1 MSLLTTSTVAEYCQD
16 ALKGV
21 DGLPLDLSAPLQVRE
36 IVGGNLNYAFCVH
49 EAAQPSRAVFV
60 KQAPEFIK
68 CLGPDFALA
77 AKRIVLESEVMRE
90 YQRLAP
96 AHAPRH
102 FLLDEA
108 RFVLV
113 LQYLDGYTLLREE
126 LLAGKVAT
134 RVAAELG
141 AFMGLTHRKTHA
153 TMLTDEERF
162 ETMPEQRFANEMMC
176 GITADYVFT
185 KPMAADDPTNR
196 CSDALAP
203 HAAALRKDGELKE
216 AMLAMRSVFQTRR
229 ECLVHGDLHTGS
241 IMVPAAA
248 AAAALGTKPVDAPAV
263 VIDAE
268 FAFYGP
274 AAFDAGVLFANLLF
288 AAIRH
293 GVLGAPGVQAALLES
308 IYDCWNTYVGVLMTP
323 AASAGPHDKAP
334 KRPHPQ
340 LDAEEAILQLLH
352 ETAGFCGCEL
362 VRRVVGA
369 AHVDDLESIAEPR
382 QKLRAERVALCLGAM
397 LLKGRA
403 ELEDI
408 GGLLE
413 KAAEAEQRV
422 AGGQQGA
429 Y

>member
-1 MSLLTTSTVAEYCQD
+1 MSLLTTSTVTEYCQD

-21 DGLPLDLSAPLQVRE
+21 DGLPLDLSAPLTVRE
-36 IVGGNLNYAFCVH
+36 IAGGNLNYAFCVH
-49 EAAQPSRAVFV
+49 EAAQPTRAIFV
-60 KQAPEFIK
+60 KQAPAFIK
-68 CLGPDFALA
+68 CLGPDFELA
-77 AKRIVLESEVMRE
+77 ARRIVLEGEAMQE
-90 YQRLAP
+90 YQRLVP

-102 FLLDEA
+102 FLTDED

-113 LQYLDGYTLLREE
+113 LQHLDGYTLLREE
-126 LLAGKVAT
+126 LLAGKAVA
-134 RVAAELG
+134 RLAADLG
-141 AFMGLTHRKTHA
+141 AFMGLTHRKTHT
-153 TMLTDEERF
+153 TMLSDEEHF
-162 ETMPEQRFANEMMC
+162 ETMLERRFANGAMC
-176 GITADYVFT
+176 AITADYVFT
-185 KPMAADDPTNR
+185 KPMAPDEPTNR

-203 HAAALRKDGELKE
+203 HAAALRRDGDLKE
-216 AMLAMRSVFQTRR
+216 AMLAMRSVFETRR

-241 IMVPAAA
+241 IMVPTSAATGLEPA
-248 AAAALGTKPVDAPAV
+248 DAPAV

-274 AAFDAGVLFANLLF
+274 AAFDAGVLLAHLLF

-293 GVLGAPGVQAALLES
+293 GATGAPAVQGSLLET
-308 IYDCWNTYVGVLMTP
+308 IYDCWNTYVGVLMSP
-323 AASAGPHDKAP
+323 AASDGPQDKRP

-340 LDAEEAILQLLH
+340 LGAEEATLQLLH
-352 ETAGFCGCEL
+352 DTAGFCGCEL

-369 AHVDDLESIAEPR
+369 AHVDDLERIADPE

-403 ELEDI
+403 DLQDI

-422 AGGQQGA
+422 AGEHRGA